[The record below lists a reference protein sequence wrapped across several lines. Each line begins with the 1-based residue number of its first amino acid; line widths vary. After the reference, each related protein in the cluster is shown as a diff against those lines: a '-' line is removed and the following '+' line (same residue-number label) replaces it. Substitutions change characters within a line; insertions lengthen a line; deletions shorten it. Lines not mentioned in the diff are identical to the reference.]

1 MASYQ
6 VNCIDKPKASSTHE
20 QITHIG
26 YYESLD
32 RPRVVISVAEAIA
45 RIEVNSQA
53 FYVSTER
60 GKTYLTVVKPENGGK
75 KHLQS
80 LIDRA
85 GIDNLLTLEE
95 V

>member
-6 VNCIDKPKASSTHE
+6 VNCINKPKTSSTVE

-32 RPRVVISVAEAIA
+32 NPRVVISVAEAIK
-45 RIEVNSQA
+45 RIQANSQV

-60 GKTYLTVVKPENGGK
+60 GKTYLTVVKPENSGK
-75 KHLQS
+75 KHLCS
-80 LIDRA
+80 ITDKA
-85 GIDNLLTLEE
+85 GVDNLLTLED

>member
-1 MASYQ
+1 MPSYQ
-6 VNCIDKPKASSTHE
+6 VNCIDKPKASSTVE

-32 RPRVVISVAEAIA
+32 RPRVVISVAEAIN
-45 RIEVNSQA
+45 RIEANNQA

-60 GKTYLTVVKPENGGK
+60 GKTYLTVIKPEDGGK
-75 KHLQS
+75 KHLKS
-80 LIDRA
+80 LTDKA
-85 GIDNLLTLEE
+85 GTDNLLTLEE

>member
-6 VNCIDKPKASSTHE
+6 VNCIDKPKASSTVE

-32 RPRVVISVAEAIA
+32 KPRVVISVSEAIQ
-45 RIEVNSQA
+45 RIEANSQA

-60 GKTYLTVVKPENGGK
+60 GKTYLAVIKPEDGGK
-75 KHLQS
+75 KHLSS
-80 LIDRA
+80 LKDKA
-85 GIDNLLTLEE
+85 GKDNLLTLED

>member
-6 VNCIDKPKASSTHE
+6 VNCIDKSKASSTVE

-32 RPRVVISVAEAIA
+32 RPRVVISVAEAIK
-45 RIEVNSQA
+45 RIEANSQT

-60 GKTYLTVVKPENGGK
+60 GKTYLTVVKPEDGGK
-75 KHLQS
+75 KHLKS
-80 LIDRA
+80 LTDKA
-85 GIDNLLTLEE
+85 GTDNLLTLEE

>member
-6 VNCIDKPKASSTHE
+6 VNCIDKPKASSTVE

-32 RPRVVISVAEAIA
+32 KPRVVISVAEAIK
-45 RIEVNSQA
+45 RIEANSQA

-60 GKTYLTVVKPENGGK
+60 GKTYLTVVKPEDGGK
-75 KHLQS
+75 KHLSS
-80 LIDRA
+80 LTDKA
-85 GIDNLLTLEE
+85 GTDNLLTLEDI
-95 V
+95 